1 MIASSTGGTTYL
13 SAQGR
18 STHGFPQGRRMHMD
32 TRLTPWIYR
41 GREQDMYALI
51 RQYEGL
57 DATTRETA
65 TMKANEELRPIL
77 SKTPGFVS
85 YELVKP
91 DTTDGAVAS
100 ISVFETR
107 AHAEES
113 AKVAEEWVRSNLPS
127 MARPSKLAGE
137 LVAH

>member
-1 MIASSTGGTTYL
+1 
-13 SAQGR
+13 
-18 STHGFPQGRRMHMD
+18 MD
-32 TRLTPWIYR
+32 TRLTPWTYR

-77 SKTPGFVS
+77 SKAPGFVS

-91 DTTDGAVAS
+91 DTTDGTVAS